1 VGVVGDDMSERVVA
15 RDDISIWTEGFGDP
29 ATPAVL
35 LLMGSYYQGIAWPE
49 TICER
54 IASAGR
60 FVIRYDHRD
69 VGRSVVVDYERTP
82 YTLSDMAS
90 DAVLILDAYGI
101 EAAHFVG
108 ASMGGMIAQEAALS
122 FPERVLT
129 LTSFMSTPLAKSFT
143 DGSAAPALPGPTE
156 AAWKAFET
164 VPLAGSTMSR
174 EERIEGWTQFQRGV
188 SGTLVPFDEQ
198 TQRKLQTRFV
208 DRAQNLDA
216 MWNHLTATAAS
227 PDRTDRLASIAV
239 PTLVIHG
246 TLDPVI
252 PVAHA
257 HATAAAIP
265 GSELLVIDGLGH
277 EYDARA
283 LRPVADAIVRHT
295 APGAGTPSAA

>member
-1 VGVVGDDMSERVVA
+1 MSERIVE
-15 RDDISIWTEGFGDP
+15 RDGISIWTEGFGDP
-29 ATPAVL
+29 AMPTVL

-49 TICER
+49 AFCER
-54 IASAGR
+54 IAAAGR

-69 VGRSVVVDYERTP
+69 VGRSVVVDYERAP
-82 YTLSDMAS
+82 YTLADMAA
-90 DAVLILDAYGI
+90 DAVLVLDKYGVR
-101 EAAHFVG
+101 AAHFVG

-122 FPERVLT
+122 HRDRVLT

-143 DGSAAPALPGPTE
+143 DGSAAPELPGPTE
-156 AAWKAFET
+156 VAWKAFET

-174 EERIEGWTQFQRGV
+174 EERIEGWTQFQRAV

-198 TQRKLQTRFV
+198 GQRHLQTRFV
-208 DRAQNLDA
+208 DRAQNLEA
-216 MWNHLTATAAS
+216 MWNHLKATAAS
-227 PDRTDRLASIAV
+227 PDRTDRLASLEV

-257 HATAAAIP
+257 HATAAAVP
-265 GSELLVIDGLGH
+265 GAELFVIEGLGH

-295 APGAGTPSAA
+295 APTATAAAPSAP